1 MQASYTSGYYGV
13 RMSVIKTEIQNE
25 YNSNDSFREV
35 LRNNSSSRQVRS
47 VSEIARID
55 TSIMFVTVSENGTDR
70 HFERHINKYADT
82 IGGFVEKTAHA
93 DDSAY
98 IDKWSTVEDNA
109 LVSGN
114 TKIVRS
120 RIRGAAEIE
129 GNVEIYVSEIRD
141 SARIYEG
148 HESTSNRIT
157 ISHSDIGESAMVR
170 GNAWIDWAHIFGSAV
185 IEGDSIIRSSSVSGD
200 MLYKN
205 LKAERQVING
215 NALSYFEYVSKR

>member
-1 MQASYTSGYYGV
+1 
-13 RMSVIKTEIQNE
+13 MSVIKTEVQNE
-25 YNSNDSFREV
+25 YNSEDSFREV
-35 LRNNSSSRQVRS
+35 LRNGSSSRQVRS

-55 TSIMFVTVSENGTDR
+55 TSIMFVTVSENGTQR

-98 IDKWSTVEDNA
+98 IDKWSTVENNA

-114 TKIVRS
+114 AKVICS
-120 RIRGAAEIE
+120 RIRGATEIE

-148 HESTSNRIT
+148 HESPSNRIT
-157 ISHSDIGESAMVR
+157 ISHSDVGESAMIR
-170 GNAWIDWAHIFGSAV
+170 GNALIDRAHIFGSVV
-185 IEGDSIIRSSSVSGD
+185 IEGDSVIRASSVSGD

-205 LKAERQVING
+205 LKAERQVIKDK
-215 NALSYFEYVSKR
+215 ALSYFEYFQRDRSKSVI